1 VNDDIC
7 LARFPNTTLELRQG
21 SLFNSD
27 QESASAGRGVC
38 GSAEPRPPIPTF
50 TEWTFNPDS
59 QPCESFGDAD
69 FVNFFDAEYACQSG
83 GNVPRTL
90 VGARSCL
97 RTTNAA
103 NDGEVW
109 SIQFTDWCARPTAGQ
124 GLGCFSLVR
133 WREVGDGEA
142 CP

>member
-7 LARFPNTTLELRQG
+7 LARAPDIIVGQRQG

-27 QESASAGRGVC
+27 QESASAGQGVC
-38 GSAEPRPPIPTF
+38 GSAEPRPSIPTF

-83 GNVPRTL
+83 GNLPRTL

-103 NDGEVW
+103 NDGELW

-133 WREVGDGEA
+133 WREVADGEA